1 MNSKDSESSTPL
13 HLATS
18 ENHSEVTEL
27 LLERGADV
35 NSINDSLGTLL
46 HVAAEKGC
54 LEVTKQLLE
63 KGANISVIISVS

>member
-1 MNSKDSESSTPL
+1 MNSKNSKSNTPL

-18 ENHSEVTEL
+18 ENHSEVTEP

-35 NSINDSLGTLL
+35 NSINNYLGTAL

>member
-1 MNSKDSESSTPL
+1 MNSKNSKSSTPL
-13 HLATS
+13 HLDTS

-35 NSINDSLGTLL
+35 NSINDSLGTPP
-46 HVAAEKGC
+46 HVVEKGC
-54 LEVTKQLLE
+54 LGVAKQLLE